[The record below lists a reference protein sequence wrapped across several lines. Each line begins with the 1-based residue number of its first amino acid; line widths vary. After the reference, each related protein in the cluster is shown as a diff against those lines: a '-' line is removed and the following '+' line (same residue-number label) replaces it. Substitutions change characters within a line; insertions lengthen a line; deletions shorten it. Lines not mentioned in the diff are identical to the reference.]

1 MQNEK
6 PVKASTG
13 FYRYKGWE
21 MQLNGKEWLI
31 RKPGRAWIS
40 FRTKKAAVAMI
51 DEREGG
57 KDG

>member
-1 MQNEK
+1 MKEK

-31 RKPGRAWIS
+31 RKPGGAWIGC
-40 FRTKKAAVAMI
+40 RTKKEAVAMI
-51 DEREGG
+51 DEREGNG
-57 KDG
+57 R